1 MALQILERNRRI
13 RIRRSRTR
21 PNLVL
26 WAERRH
32 SFGKATLCDFL
43 FYMLDTQNVGALG
56 PTELREFAMLTAF
69 RMNLEQLHREIDD
82 ILDVYG
88 STHAGRFSTRKVSM
102 LNFRR
107 MLSRTG
113 SLHLSKAEIR
123 RTIRFSSYL
132 YEEISGPRLP
142 HLEWRSLKHM
152 RIYTESLKWRD
163 GIIWHKQYRR
173 SLCCIPHLRDVPN

>member
-69 RMNLEQLHREIDD
+69 RMNLEQLHREIDG

-107 MLSRTG
+107 MLSKAG
-113 SLHLSKAEIR
+113 SLHMSKSEIR
-123 RTIRFSSYL
+123 RTIRYASPL
-132 YEEISGPRLP
+132 YDEISGPRLQSV
-142 HLEWRSLKHM
+142 EWRSLKHM
-152 RIYTESLKWRD
+152 RIYTESRTWRN
-163 GIIWHKQYRR
+163 GIIWHKELWR
-173 SLCCIPHLRDVPN
+173 SPRLHPVYFETI

>member
-1 MALQILERNRRI
+1 M
-13 RIRRSRTR
+13 
-21 PNLVL
+21 VL

-32 SFGKATLCDFL
+32 SFGKTTLCDFL
-43 FYMLDTQNVGALG
+43 FHMLDTHNVGALG

-69 RMNLEQLHREIDD
+69 RMNLEQLRREIDG

-88 STHAGRFSTRKVSM
+88 STHAGRLPTREASM

-113 SLHLSKAEIR
+113 SLHLTKAEIR
-123 RTIRFSSYL
+123 RTIRFSSEL
-132 YEEISGPRLP
+132 YGEISGPRLP

-152 RIYTESLKWRD
+152 RIYTESLKWGD
-163 GIIWHKQYRR
+163 GIIWRQQYRR
-173 SLCCIPHLRDVPN
+173 SLCLHPSSS